1 MPRFPSQ
8 DPPEASPDSFRPAL
22 SVLHAFLPSSLCSP
36 LPICAAFPSGS
47 SCPVWRLQE
56 AMRGSYPWSRRR
68 CRGRRLRG
76 PGADL
81 GRPRDPFPGASRPRD
96 QAGPK
101 RPGQRSFLL
110 LCAPGEGWAL
120 PVSWCAERG
129 QTSEP
134 LGQALSAVLK
144 EARPPTSPDCACRP
158 QLLLPALPPRPAA
171 PPSQVPGASA
181 RPTPARPWEAALGS
195 SILSSSPA
203 LWPGIRPKRVL
214 HLVVPALSRLRPPG
228 SIVQAADP
236 QTPIG
241 LQSRLLLRLWPQ
253 ELPCSTVVS
262 GLRNFLH
269 SRPPQHAM
277 PLGLRP
283 QPPPTPLRQPEEGRL
298 EQQLLRRTHGQRVPR
313 HPSDRGT

>member
-1 MPRFPSQ
+1 M
-8 DPPEASPDSFRPAL
+8 
-22 SVLHAFLPSSLCSP
+22 
-36 LPICAAFPSGS
+36 
-47 SCPVWRLQE
+47 
-56 AMRGSYPWSRRR
+56 
-68 CRGRRLRG
+68 
-76 PGADL
+76 
-81 GRPRDPFPGASRPRD
+81 
-96 QAGPK
+96 
-101 RPGQRSFLL
+101 
-110 LCAPGEGWAL
+110 
-120 PVSWCAERG
+120 SWCAERG

-144 EARPPTSPDCACRP
+144 EARPPTSPDRACRP
-158 QLLLPALPPRPAA
+158 QLLLSALPPRPAA

-203 LWPGIRPKRVL
+203 LRPGIRPKRVL

-262 GLRNFLH
+262 SLRNFLH
-269 SRPPQHAM
+269 SRPPQHAL

-298 EQQLLRRTHGQRVPR
+298 EQKLLRRTHGQRVPR
-313 HPSDRGT
+313 HPSDRGYQMVLTLAPAPHTPGLGRGGGGAECPLVTHAPVRLAHPGAAHTLRAGWVGGGAVRGAEGGAAAHLPRLSLLPSWKGELTETLARTPPSYTGHWRPLHHKTRCGRR